1 MTGGGLQLQGLLV
14 KDMIRSMIIILIVNL
29 TWRCLGFFCSLA
41 LPRLSNASAI
51 PCSIL
56 IILAVRRHSRAP
68 EQYYSHFPFNV
79 GVPRWLY
86 FVIVYSAL

>member
-14 KDMIRSMIIILIVNL
+14 KDMMRYRIIIVNL
-29 TWRCLGFFCSLA
+29 TWRCLGFFYSLA
-41 LPRLSNASAI
+41 LPRLPNANASAI

-56 IILAVRRHSRAP
+56 IILAVRRHSRAL
-68 EQYYSHFPFNV
+68 EKYYSHFPFNV